1 MHREHAV
8 LVLAADGVDFDVIRQ
23 QEAER
28 EVPMEVLH
36 TDGLLVLVLLVL
48 FAFTQALKLGVFLA
62 VALVIASL
70 RFRKRLD

>member
-36 TDGLLVLVLLVL
+36 ADGLLVLVLLVL